1 MATAFNL
8 ELIPAPKDTMI
19 VARQDGRLYVADF
32 REYPHL
38 DDPGAV
44 DWGLSVSK
52 MMVGKLKQSRT
63 RHLTLEEIE
72 LENTVQT
79 SQFPTGTSADME
91 LTVYGSLDG
100 KNQDIQVSPTIR
112 ERDNGYV
119 QASCRVTAKNFE
131 IQLRGTYNIN
141 TIVLTYHNH
150 GRR

>member
-1 MATAFNL
+1 MATSSPL
-8 ELIPAPKDTMI
+8 RLVPAPKDTMI
-19 VARQDGRLYVADF
+19 VARPNGRLYVVDF
-32 REYPHL
+32 RDFPHL

-44 DWGLSVSK
+44 DWSVSISK
-52 MMVGKLKQSRT
+52 IILGKLQERRS

-79 SQFPTGTSADME
+79 NQPPPGSAQDMQI
-91 LTVYGSLDG
+91 TVYGSLDG

-119 QASCRVTAKNFE
+119 HASCRVTAKNFE